1 MRILRINSL
10 CGIKNQLYCPEQR
23 IGGKQSTSISD
34 GFFDINSLF
43 WSKIFDLRY
52 VQNLVQRAA
61 LELEQD
67 EDPKIQAVLSA
78 PDRFIVSYR
87 DALTVIDG
95 TWTEISASELFQA
108 VETLEIICYLHSRLD
123 SAPFVLTL
131 PQGYIHSKYSALD
144 MERICLLPFCNPYL
158 DFICKDIIP
167 SILAYH
173 PDVLILTGVL
183 NLPAF
188 AIAKQLRK
196 MLPNVFLVAA
206 DNESDY
212 FSMEKIGHLL
222 VRNSALFS
230 VYHCVMLRYDS
241 QAESKLAQLKEP
253 PSISDLND
261 IPNLVYSLDGGN
273 TIAKTMS
280 APALPPES
288 LKGRP
293 GSNYVCSTK
302 AFPQNRCYWNRCSFC
317 GINSKYGESCTEVWN
332 VNETF
337 ERIKRLHSCGITKF
351 WFLDEAI
358 PAMTLKCLAE
368 QLVASD
374 QEIIWHVRT
383 RIEPAFTALAKILAL
398 AGLKHIIFGLESA
411 SKRVL
416 ALMEKTTDGFDYIE
430 VAEQIVKAYTAVG
443 IHVHFSAI
451 FGFPTETEEERH
463 ETVLFLTYL
472 QKHYKLFSYNVN
484 SFYLDIGSKIYQR
497 WENYDIT
504 SLSFPCSP
512 KYYLENYLDWNN
524 AMSPNRAAAIQ
535 ADKDFLMMQQYNW
548 YPEGALIRPDIFYAF
563 WEFGR
568 FSLRLKVLSEITELP
583 ALNMNKTI
591 TFSPMSTFCQ
601 LPSKSWLIYHLKNH
615 HFVIGGTILCD
626 LAKAA
631 QDKVKFSSFLC
642 RYEGP
647 YKAKAE
653 ELITKLYCKR
663 FFV

>member
-10 CGIKNQLYCPEQR
+10 CGIKNQMYCPEQS
-23 IGGKQSTSISD
+23 IGGKPCASISD
-34 GFFDINSLF
+34 SFFDINSLF
-43 WSKIFDLRY
+43 WSKIFDSQHVR
-52 VQNLVQRAA
+52 NLIQHAT
-61 LELEQD
+61 LELVQD

-78 PDRFIVSYR
+78 PDKFIASYR
-87 DALTVIDG
+87 DALAVIDG
-95 TWTEISASELFQA
+95 TWEKTSASELFQT

-144 MERICLLPFCNPYL
+144 MARTCLLPFCNPYL

-167 SILAYH
+167 PILAYR
-173 PDVLILTGVL
+173 PDILIFTGVL

-188 AIAKQLRK
+188 AIAKQIRK
-196 MLPNVFLVAA
+196 MLPNIFLIVA

-212 FSMEKIGHLL
+212 FSMEKIGNLL

-230 VYHCVMLRYDS
+230 IYHCVMLRYDT
-241 QAESKLAQLKEP
+241 QAESKLIQLKEP
-253 PSISDLND
+253 PSITDLND
-261 IPNLVYSLDGGN
+261 VPNLLYSLDGGN
-273 TIAKTMS
+273 TIVRTIS
-280 APALPPES
+280 APVLFPEP
-288 LKGRP
+288 LKRKLS
-293 GSNYVCSTK
+293 SNSVCSTK
-302 AFPQNRCYWNRCSFC
+302 AFPQNCCYWNRCSFC
-317 GINSKYGESCTEVWN
+317 GINSKYEETCTEVWD
-332 VNETF
+332 VNKAF
-337 ERIKRLHSCGITKF
+337 GQIKRLHLHGITKF

-368 QLVASD
+368 RLVVND
-374 QEIIWHVRT
+374 QKITWHIRT
-383 RIEPAFTALAKILAL
+383 RIEPTFIALAEILAS

-416 ALMEKTTDGFDYIE
+416 ALMEKTTGGFDYLE
-430 VAEQIVKAYTAVG
+430 VAEQIVKAYTTVG
-443 IHVHFSAI
+443 IQVHFSAI
-451 FGFPTETEEERH
+451 FGFPTETEEERQ
-463 ETVLFLTYL
+463 ETVLFLSYL
-472 QKHYKLFSYNVN
+472 QKHYKLFSYNIN

-497 WENYDIT
+497 WESYDIT

-512 KYYLENYLDWNN
+512 QYYLENHLDWNN
-524 AMSPNRAAAIQ
+524 AISPNRTTAIQ
-535 ADKDFLMMQQYNW
+535 ADKDCLMMQQYDW

-568 FSLRLKVLSEITELP
+568 FSLRIEVLSEPTESP
-583 ALNMNKTI
+583 TLNMGNTI
-591 TFSPMSTFCQ
+591 TLSPMSSICQ

-626 LAKAA
+626 LVEAAHDKA
-631 QDKVKFSSFLC
+631 KFSSFLL
-642 RYEGP
+642 RYKGP

-653 ELITKLYCKR
+653 ELITKLHCKG